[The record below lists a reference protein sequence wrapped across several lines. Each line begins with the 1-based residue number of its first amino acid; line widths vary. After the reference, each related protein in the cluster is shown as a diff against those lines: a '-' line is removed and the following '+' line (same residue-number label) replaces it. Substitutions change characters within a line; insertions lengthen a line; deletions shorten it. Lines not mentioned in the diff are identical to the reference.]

1 MLEENKVKIAYL
13 MKRLLLF
20 MVALC
25 ALHAGQALA
34 AEGGAAPPEQGPPS
48 VEQDTRININE
59 AGPDVLM
66 QLPGIGPSRA
76 QAIIAERKKR
86 RFRRV
91 EDIIRVPGIG
101 RKTFGR
107 IRHSIRVQ

>member
-1 MLEENKVKIAYL
+1 
-13 MKRLLLF
+13 MKRLLVLV
-20 MVALC
+20 VALC
-25 ALHAGQALA
+25 ALHTGRVSA
-34 AEGGAAPPEQGPPS
+34 ADGGVGPPGQGPPS
-48 VEQDTRININE
+48 AEQDTRININE
-59 AGPDVLM
+59 AGPDELVR
-66 QLPGIGPSRA
+66 LPGIGPSRA
-76 QAIIAERKKR
+76 QAIIAEREKR

>member
-1 MLEENKVKIAYL
+1 MQ
-13 MKRLLLF
+13 RLLVL
-20 MVALC
+20 MVALW
-25 ALHAGQALA
+25 ALHAAPALA
-34 AEGGAAPPEQGPPS
+34 TDGGAGPPEQGPPS

-59 AGPDVLM
+59 AGPEELVKLS
-66 QLPGIGPSRA
+66 GIGPSRA
-76 QAIIAERKKR
+76 EAIIAEREKR
-86 RFRRV
+86 RFRRI

>member
-1 MLEENKVKIAYL
+1 
-13 MKRLLLF
+13 MKPLLVLV
-20 MVALC
+20 VALC
-25 ALHAGQALA
+25 ALHTGRASA
-34 AEGGAAPPEQGPPS
+34 ADGGVRPAEQGPPS
-48 VEQDTRININE
+48 AEQDTRININE
-59 AGPDVLM
+59 AGPDELVR
-66 QLPGIGPSRA
+66 LPGIGPSRA
-76 QAIIAERKKR
+76 QAIIAEREKR

>member
-1 MLEENKVKIAYL
+1 
-13 MKRLLLF
+13 MKRLLLYI
-20 MVALC
+20 VAVCALC
-25 ALHAGQALA
+25 TGQASA
-34 AEGGAAPPEQGPPS
+34 TDGGVAPPEQGPS
-48 VEQDTRININE
+48 SDEQDSRININE
-59 AGPDVLM
+59 AGPEELV

-76 QAIIAERKKR
+76 QAIIAEREKR
-86 RFRRV
+86 RFRRI

>member
-1 MLEENKVKIAYL
+1 ML
-13 MKRLLLF
+13 RLLLIA
-20 MVALC
+20 ALLG
-25 ALHAGQALA
+25 ALRAGPALA
-34 AEGGAAPPEQGPPS
+34 AADGSSSPSEQGPPAPA
-48 VEQDTRININE
+48 QDTRININE
-59 AGPDVLM
+59 AGADVLV

-76 QAIIAERKKR
+76 QAIIAEREKR

-107 IRHSIRVQ
+107 IRHAIRVQ

>member
-1 MLEENKVKIAYL
+1 MG
-13 MKRLLLF
+13 RLLFF

-25 ALHAGQALA
+25 ALYTGKAYATD
-34 AEGGAAPPEQGPPS
+34 GGAAPPEQGPPS

-59 AGPDVLM
+59 AGPEELV

-76 QAIIAERKKR
+76 QAIIAEREKR
-86 RFRRV
+86 RFRRI

-107 IRHSIRVQ
+107 IRDSIRVQ